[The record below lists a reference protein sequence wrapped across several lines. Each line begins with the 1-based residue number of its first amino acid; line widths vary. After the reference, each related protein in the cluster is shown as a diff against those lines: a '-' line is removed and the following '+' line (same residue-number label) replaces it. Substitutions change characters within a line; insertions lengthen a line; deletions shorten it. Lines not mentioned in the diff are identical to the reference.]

1 MRLARRRYTEL
12 LPLVIACVALIA
24 CKGKEGASTA
34 DTTSAAAPA
43 AKTDTSSAA
52 AAPAAPAATTLSD
65 ANIVALLDEVNMA
78 DSSLGA
84 AALPKA
90 TSSQVKSFAK
100 LMMGEHHA
108 LRVQGQ
114 QLAKAQKITPEMP
127 TSDPFTSAVQAEQSA
142 LGSAAKGHAFDS
154 TYIANEAGI
163 HQAVISWAGTA
174 ESQAQNQA
182 LKDLIKAAGPVL
194 QKHLDRAQAIQK
206 ALERTT
212 H

>member
-1 MRLARRRYTEL
+1 MRVVRWRYTDLL
-12 LPLVIACVALIA
+12 LPVIACVALLA

-34 DTTSAAAPA
+34 DTTSTAAPAATADTSAQAAAPA
-43 AKTDTSSAA
+43 ASNA
-52 AAPAAPAATTLSD
+52 TLSD

-78 DSSLGA
+78 DSTLGA

-90 TSSQVKSFAK
+90 TNSQVKQFAK

-108 LRVQGQ
+108 LRLKGQ
-114 QLAKAQKITPEMP
+114 QVAKAQNITPQMP
-127 TSDPFTSAVQAEQSA
+127 TSDPFTSAVQGEQTA
-142 LGSAAKGHAFDS
+142 LGSAAKGHGFDS
-154 TYIANEAGI
+154 TYIANEVGI

-206 ALERTT
+206 AL

>member
-1 MRLARRRYTEL
+1 MLFARRYTDL
-12 LPLVIACVALIA
+12 SLLVIACVAFGA

-43 AKTDTSSAA
+43 APADTSAAA
-52 AAPAAPAATTLSD
+52 AAPAAPTTTTLSD

-78 DSSLGA
+78 DSTLGA

-90 TSSQVKSFAK
+90 TNGQVKQFAK

-114 QLAKAQKITPEMP
+114 QVAKAQNITPQMP
-127 TSDPFTSAVQAEQSA
+127 TTDPFTSAVQGEQSA

-154 TYIANEAGI
+154 TYIANEVGI

-194 QKHLDRAQAIQK
+194 QKHLDRAQSIQK
-206 ALERTT
+206 AL

>member
-1 MRLARRRYTEL
+1 
-12 LPLVIACVALIA
+12 VIACVALAA
-24 CKGKEGASTA
+24 CKGKESASTA
-34 DTTSAAAPA
+34 DTTSTAAPAATADTSAQAAAPA
-43 AKTDTSSAA
+43 ASNE
-52 AAPAAPAATTLSD
+52 TLSD

-78 DSSLGA
+78 DSTLGA

-90 TSSQVKSFAK
+90 TNSQVKQFAK

-108 LRVQGQ
+108 LRVKGQ
-114 QLAKAQKITPEMP
+114 QLAKAQNITPQMP
-127 TSDPFTSAVQAEQSA
+127 TSDPFTSAVQGEQTA
-142 LGSAAKGHAFDS
+142 LGSAAKGHGFDS
-154 TYIANEAGI
+154 TYIANEVGI

-206 ALERTT
+206 AL

>member
-1 MRLARRRYTEL
+1 MPFPRRRYTEL
-12 LPLVIACVALIA
+12 SFLVFASVALIA

-43 AKTDTSSAA
+43 ATADTTAPA
-52 AAPAAPAATTLSD
+52 AAPASPTATTLSD

-90 TSSQVKSFAK
+90 TNSRVKQFAK

-108 LRVQGQ
+108 LRVKGQ
-114 QLAKAQKITPEMP
+114 QVAKAQNITPEKP
-127 TSDPFTSAVQAEQSA
+127 AQDPFTSAVQNEQSA
-142 LGSAAKGHAFDS
+142 LGSAAKGHAYDS
-154 TYIANEAGI
+154 TYIANEVGI
-163 HQAVISWAGTA
+163 HQAVIAWADSA
-174 ESQAQNQA
+174 ENQAQNQA

-194 QKHLDRAQAIQK
+194 KKHLDRAQAIQK
-206 ALERTT
+206 EL

>member
-1 MRLARRRYTEL
+1 MQLVRRRYTDLSL
-12 LPLVIACVALIA
+12 LLIACVALGA
-24 CKGKEGASTA
+24 CKGKESAPAT
-34 DTTSAAAPA
+34 DTTSAVATPAPA
-43 AKTDTSSAA
+43 DTGAGAAA
-52 AAPAAPAATTLSD
+52 AAPSSPATLSD

-114 QLAKAQKITPEMP
+114 QLAKKQNITPQAP
-127 TSDPFTSAVQAEQSA
+127 TDDPFKSAVDNEQTA
-142 LGSAAKGHAFDS
+142 LSSAAKGHAFDS
-154 TYIANEAGI
+154 TYIANEVGI
-163 HQAVISWAGTA
+163 HQAVINWAGTA

-194 QKHLDRAQAIQK
+194 QKHLDRAQQIQK
-206 ALERTT
+206 TL